1 MESAANCAEIGA
13 AVALLK
19 NDSVLRVGHAG
30 KACLQHSY
38 VARINV
44 VLDANLL
51 ERHLFGRRRLIQHFP
66 QEVVFCP
73 FDRAIH
79 VFEDLIG

>member
-1 MESAANCAEIGA
+1 MTPPFGW
-13 AVALLK
+13 VT
-19 NDSVLRVGHAG
+19 RVRRAF
-30 KACLQHSY
+30 SY
-38 VARINV
+38 VARIKV